1 MISLV
6 QSNGSP
12 NFHIF
17 LSYGPH
23 QRLKFGLI
31 AVFSLPNN
39 MNGLD
44 CDYQAHN
51 VRNITSNGSRFY
63 ANISRFKKDQRLKF
77 GHVAVLDLL
86 HICKGVD
93 HGCGSHKVS
102 KN

>member
-44 CDYQAHN
+44 SDYWAQN
-51 VRNITSNGSRFY
+51 IRNITSMVHFFY
-63 ANISRFKKDQRLKF
+63 KYLEIGERSTAEIWTRGRVEPS
-77 GHVAVLDLL
+77 
-86 HICKGVD
+86 
-93 HGCGSHKVS
+93 SHF
-102 KN
+102 